1 MKLYERVLNTL
12 GWIGFIALVPVGL
25 AVFGIPGPLNFLHGL
40 LGKFGSASFLV
51 ILFYGLILLRVLF
64 GKSEIY
70 APVLIGAVVSFF
82 LMSTTTEIG
91 FMDWYRKL
99 TDSIVYLGNHRF
111 VFLVAIGVVIL
122 GVLLGGLKK
131 LHWVIQLIFL
141 VIVPIALIVLAQ
153 IYGFAPLG
161 APSA

>member
-1 MKLYERVLNTL
+1 MKVYERVLNAL
-12 GWIGFIALVPVGL
+12 SWIGIIVLVPIGL
-25 AVFGIPGPLNFLHGL
+25 AVFGIPGPLDFLHRS
-40 LGKFGSASFLV
+40 LGKFGSASFFV
-51 ILFYGLILLRVLF
+51 IVFYGLILLRILL

-82 LMSTTTEIG
+82 LLTTTVEIG
-91 FMDWYRKL
+91 FMQWYRRL

-111 VFLVAIGVVIL
+111 VFLVAVGVVVL
-122 GVLLGGLKK
+122 GILLGGLKK

-141 VIVPIALIVLAQ
+141 VILPFALVVLAQ

-161 APSA
+161 APAA